1 MAIAAFHVPF
11 MFHGGGEGQAQK
23 RKRPNNQLI
32 VKPFL
37 QSG

>member
-1 MAIAAFHVPF
+1 
-11 MFHGGGEGQAQK
+11 MFHGSSEGLMQK
-23 RKRPNNQLI
+23 RKRLGNQLI

>member
-1 MAIAAFHVPF
+1 
-11 MFHGGGEGQAQK
+11 MFHGSGEGLAQK
-23 RKRPNNQLI
+23 RKRLDNHVI

>member
-1 MAIAAFHVPF
+1 
-11 MFHGGGEGQAQK
+11 MFHGSGEGLAPETK
-23 RKRPNNQLI
+23 RLDNQLI

>member
-1 MAIAAFHVPF
+1 
-11 MFHGGGEGQAQK
+11 MFHGSCEGQAQK
-23 RKRPNNQLI
+23 RKRLDNQLI

>member
-1 MAIAAFHVPF
+1 
-11 MFHGGGEGQAQK
+11 MFHGSSEGLVQK
-23 RKRPNNQLI
+23 RKRLDNHVI